1 MHWELRLHVARKT
14 QKISWP
20 ERIRSWWK
28 ARAKR
33 PTLRDW
39 NWAAILKVIA
49 VLVFLTASG
58 AFLRYAEA
66 YVKTI
71 SPGAEGPLVLVGVPE
86 WVKGDLRERVAQV
99 AGGTRFPLT
108 EETAA
113 VLARNLKPMAWLDNV
128 DVQVTYNAVRVK
140 ACWRKPVAVIDVPE
154 DRSKIYVDAELAV
167 LDYMPMPHLPI
178 VELKDVDLNWVPLP
192 GQVFDQ
198 QDVAAG
204 VALAVLL
211 HRMDVQVTPKNPLL
225 EHIAHIDVRNCNGRK
240 DRRDREPHIVF
251 RSKDGTQIIWGAEI
265 GEWTKYLEA
274 TDEQKLAKLY
284 AYYRDYGSLSAGAK
298 YINLRDPQDKVP
310 KPIDKYRN

>member
-1 MHWELRLHVARKT
+1 VARRT
-14 QKISWP
+14 QKIGFR

-39 NWAAILKVIA
+39 NWTAILKVVA
-49 VLVFLTASG
+49 VIVFLAVSG

-71 SPGAEGPLVLVGVPE
+71 SPAAEGPLVLVGVPP
-86 WVKGDLRERVAQV
+86 WVKGDLRARVAEV

-113 VLARNLKPMAWLDNV
+113 VLARNLAPMAWLDNA
-128 DVQVTYNAVRVK
+128 DVRVTHNSVRVR
-140 ACWRKPVAVIDVPE
+140 ARWRKPVAMIDVPE
-154 DRSKIYVDAELAV
+154 DRSKIYVDTDLVV
-167 LDYMPMPHLPI
+167 LDYVPMPHLPL
-178 VELKDVDLNWVPLP
+178 VELKGVSLNWVPLP
-192 GQVFDQ
+192 GQVYDQ

-204 VALAVLL
+204 VALALLL
-211 HRMDVQVTPKNPLL
+211 HRMDVQVTPQNPLL
-225 EHIAHIDVRNCNGRK
+225 EHVAHIDVRNFNGRK
-240 DRRDREPHIVF
+240 NGREPHIVL

-298 YINLRDPQDKVP
+298 YIYINLRDPQDKVP

>member
-1 MHWELRLHVARKT
+1 VARKT
-14 QKISWP
+14 QKINWQ

-28 ARAKR
+28 ARAKG

-39 NWAAILKVIA
+39 NWVAILKVIA
-49 VLVFLTASG
+49 VIVFLAASG
-58 AFLRYAEA
+58 AFLRYAEG

-71 SPGAEGPLVLVGVPE
+71 SPAADGPLVLVAVPE

-113 VLARNLKPMAWLDNV
+113 VVARNLEPMSWLDNV
-128 DVQVTYNAVRVK
+128 DIQVTYNSVRVK
-140 ACWRKPVAVIDVPE
+140 ARWRKPVAVIDVPE
-154 DRSKIYVDAELAV
+154 DRSKIYVDTDLVV

-178 VELKDVDLNWVPLP
+178 VELKGVSLNWVPLP

-204 VALAVLL
+204 VALALLL
-211 HRMDVQVTPKNPLL
+211 HRMDAQVTPKNPLL
-225 EHIAHIDVRNCNGRK
+225 EHIATIDVRNFNGRK
-240 DRRDREPHIVF
+240 NGREPHIVL
-251 RSKDGTQIIWGAEI
+251 RSKDDTQIIWGAEI
-265 GEWTKYLEA
+265 GEWTKHLEA

-284 AYYRDYGSLSAGAK
+284 AYYRDHGSLSAGVK
-298 YINLRDPQDKVP
+298 YIYLLSPQDKVP